1 MDKTDCLRYSAADG
15 HMPFLPDTLRP
26 YLIRVRSLAINASS
40 RTLYRPSSPYEARAD
55 YYHSKKRSAPSYMF
69 KKLKET
75 LSGTKTADVT
85 EVTATSPEET
95 KTATASSPADQ
106 TEEKKAEVKDTMVL
120 TDAQKSSVM
129 GSLVTSMKNPPQIGD
144 LVEGPVIAVEKSS
157 VYVDLAPFGT
167 GIIYGR
173 EFITAR
179 DVIKKINI
187 GDVIAA
193 KIVDNAHK
201 EGYLELSLKE
211 ARQALIWSEAEAAI
225 KDKKTLDLPV
235 KEANK
240 GGLLIEWQGIVGF
253 LPASQLKADHYP
265 RVSDGDKDKILDELK
280 KLVGTRL
287 SLSIITADPK
297 EGKLIFS
304 EKGSEQKEK
313 EKIVSKYEIGDTVE
327 GTVTGVVDFGVFVK
341 LEEGLEGLVHI
352 SEIDWGLVDDPR
364 NFVKAGQKI
373 KAKII
378 EIKEGKIS
386 LSLKQLKPNPW
397 SEAGKKYKKDMS
409 VSGVVI
415 KFNKH
420 GALASIEEGVAGLVH
435 VSEFG
440 SEEKLRK
447 TLELGK
453 TYDFKIAFFDHKEQK
468 MALAYSGE
476 KK

>member
-1 MDKTDCLRYSAADG
+1 ML
-15 HMPFLPDTLRP
+15 
-26 YLIRVRSLAINASS
+26 
-40 RTLYRPSSPYEARAD
+40 
-55 YYHSKKRSAPSYMF
+55 
-69 KKLKET
+69 KKLKDTLIGKKPSSAEATEGKEVAESRET
-75 LSGTKTADVT
+75 KKKAVKETVT
-85 EVTATSPEET
+85 ETKAKAPRATT
-95 KTATASSPADQ
+95 
-106 TEEKKAEVKDTMVL
+106 EKKDASVEASGDKPKLKGEMTL
-120 TDAQKSSVM
+120 TDEQKDSVM
-129 GSLVTSMKNPPQIGD
+129 GKLIDTMKNPPMIGD

-157 VYVDLAPFGT
+157 VFVDLTPFGT

-173 EFITAR
+173 EFMTAR

-201 EGYLELSLKE
+201 EGYYELSLKE
-211 ARQALIWSEAEAAI
+211 ARQALIWSEAETAI
-225 KDKKTLDLPV
+225 KEKKTLELLV

-253 LPASQLKADHYP
+253 LPASQLKAEHYP
-265 RVSDGDKDKILDELK
+265 RVGDGDKDKILDELK

-287 SLSIITADPK
+287 AVSIITADPK

-304 EKGSEQKEK
+304 EKGQETKEK

-341 LEEGLEGLVHI
+341 LEEGLEGLIHI

-364 NFVKAGQKI
+364 NFVKVGQKI

-386 LSLKQLKPNPW
+386 LSLKQTKSNPW
-397 SEAGKKYKKDMS
+397 TEAAKKYKKDQP
-409 VSGVVI
+409 VSGVII

-420 GALASIEEGVAGLVH
+420 GALASIEEGIAGLIH

-447 TLELGK
+447 ALELGK
-453 TYDFKIAFFDHKEQK
+453 TYNFKITLFDPKEQK
-468 MALAYSGE
+468 MALAYG
-476 KK
+476 K